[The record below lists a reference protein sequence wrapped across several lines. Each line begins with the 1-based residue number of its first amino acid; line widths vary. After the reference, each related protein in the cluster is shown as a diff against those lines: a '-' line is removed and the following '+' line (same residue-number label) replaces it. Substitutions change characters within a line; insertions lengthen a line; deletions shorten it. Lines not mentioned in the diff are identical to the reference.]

1 MLDGTAYILL
11 IHAQQQMYMVRHQ
24 TVGIKRAER
33 RQAVALVIVL
43 FQHLLH
49 ASEHTHIVLRILEDI
64 LPVDAPKHHVVD
76 TRSRFLPRLSRHIS
90 LNDFYSLFK
99 NGSKIATPHSQGE
112 SPDLHVCI
120 FHLTSDN
127 QTRLLYLQEKNK
139 LRYYIDLL
147 MHSRPVLQDNQM
159 QHSRP
164 PTWTVYY
171 SSG

>member
-90 LNDFYSLFK
+90 LNDFYSL
-99 NGSKIATPHSQGE
+99 
-112 SPDLHVCI
+112 
-120 FHLTSDN
+120 
-127 QTRLLYLQEKNK
+127 
-139 LRYYIDLL
+139 
-147 MHSRPVLQDNQM
+147 QDTLI
-159 QHSRP
+159 P
-164 PTWTVYY
+164 
-171 SSG
+171 